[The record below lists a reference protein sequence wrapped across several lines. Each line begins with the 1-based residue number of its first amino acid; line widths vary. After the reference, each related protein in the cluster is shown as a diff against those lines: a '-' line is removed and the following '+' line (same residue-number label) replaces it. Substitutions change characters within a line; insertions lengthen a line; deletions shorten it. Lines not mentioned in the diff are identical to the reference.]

1 MTMPVPFSSANGL
14 YNLFVMLLAFI
25 LIGLI
30 ICFRV
35 YLRRYE
41 GTGHWLE
48 PTRLWKRY
56 GKVALVLLVVAI
68 GYANLDHYCSFHI
81 TTGQP
86 SYAAGEAVEVR
97 CIVSNPWPIPIYYRG
112 HMAIDIE
119 TSYQNGSKV
128 QRVFLNYAEAAAEA
142 ATEASRAAS
151 GESWGEGFISP
162 NGDKI
167 VKTVRYTPML
177 EGEVM
182 ITAELTSFT
191 KVSAVNMSIEITEY
205 DPVLV
210 NVNSTGITL
219 FAGPSQ
225 DQYPNLVI
233 QIRNDNPYPV
243 RIPVFSSI
251 TRWAGSPDSDT
262 KTVTHISWV
271 NQHWD
276 IPPYSTKTIWD
287 TGTSAKTTRTL
298 IYFRLYGKT
307 LVYSPLN

>member
-1 MTMPVPFSSANGL
+1 MMTSVPLSSANH
-14 YNLFVMLLAFI
+14 NLFVMLMAFI

-30 ICFRV
+30 IGFRV
-35 YLRRYE
+35 YFRRYV
-41 GTGHWLE
+41 GTGYRLD
-48 PTRLWKRY
+48 PKRLWKKY
-56 GKVALVLLVVAI
+56 GKVAIALLVIAI

-86 SYAAGEAVEVR
+86 SYAAGEAVEVQ
-97 CIVSNPWPIPIYYRG
+97 CIVSNPLPLPIYYRG
-112 HMAIDIE
+112 HTAIDIE

-128 QRVFLNYAEAAAEA
+128 QKVYLNYTEAAAEA
-142 ATEASRAAS
+142 ANEASRAAS
-151 GESWGEGFISP
+151 GEPWGEGFISP
-162 NGDKI
+162 NEEKI
-167 VKTVRYTPML
+167 VKTVRYTPMH

-205 DPVLV
+205 DPILV

-225 DQYPNLVI
+225 DQYPTIVI

-243 RIPVFSSI
+243 RIPVFSSL
-251 TRWAGSPDSDT
+251 TRWVGSPDSDM
-262 KTVTHISWV
+262 KTVTFISWV
-271 NQHWD
+271 NRYWD

-287 TGTSAKTTRTL
+287 TGTSAKTTRKP

-307 LVYSPLN
+307 LVYPPLD